1 MGNQFWMKSVRCK
14 SVELAGVTVVGALI
28 FAPIAHAAESGGSS
42 CPGGPASTNGVTAL
56 LVGGQGSYAVL
67 TPEQM
72 CTAFGG
78 YFAPYDDRISVP
90 FPGDAEFNDSIP
102 EGATNLY
109 NSVIAQPAGAV
120 LTIGG
125 VSKGA
130 PSVIEALKR
139 LEAAR
144 ENTTDGVD
152 VPDADHMNVMIYGAP
167 SRIYYSGVRYRP
179 DLPVTPYD
187 VYMVSAEYDGVADM
201 PDNLFNILAVLNA
214 VQGADLLHVD
224 SAFNTDFAN
233 DPMHY
238 KVETNADGGTVT
250 TILIPYTD
258 PIVPLLHPMLEAGAD
273 PVQLA
278 KLSAILK
285 PIIDRG
291 YTRNNA
297 FEKKKW
303 TDGVVTIPL
312 PAAANPDNGG
322 TTVITT
328 AATVAKDRT
337 EADVATPPA
346 QQTEYVGKHR
356 AAEPTGDDTA
366 AEDTK
371 KVARDF
377 VKQLKD
383 DVKKLTTKKDKSES
397 SSSSKAD
404 DKTGEKSDDKKET
417 TAHETSSSTSSSSA
431 GSSDT
436 GSES

>member
-1 MGNQFWMKSVRCK
+1 M
-14 SVELAGVTVVGALI
+14 VGALI
-28 FAPIAHAAESGGSS
+28 FAPVTHAADPGGST

-56 LVGGQGSYAVL
+56 LVGGQGTYAVL
-67 TPEQM
+67 TPEQT

-90 FPGDAEFNDSIP
+90 FPGDAEFDLSIP

-109 NSVIAQPAGAV
+109 NAVLAQPAGAV

-130 PSVIEALKR
+130 PSVIEALR
-139 LEAAR
+139 QLEAAR
-144 ENTTDGVD
+144 ENTTDGID
-152 VPDADHMNVMIYGAP
+152 VPDAQHMNVMLYGAP
-167 SRIYYSGVRYRP
+167 SRIYYSGVKYRP
-179 DLPVTPYD
+179 NLPVTPYD

-214 VQGADLLHVD
+214 AQGADMLHVD
-224 SAFNTDFAN
+224 AAFNTDFAN

-250 TILIPYTD
+250 TILIPYTN
-258 PIVPLLHPMLEAGAD
+258 PIVPLLYPMLDAGAD

-278 KLSAILK
+278 KLSAVLK

-297 FEKKKW
+297 VEKKKW
-303 TDGVVTIPL
+303 IDGVVSIPL
-312 PAAANPDNGG
+312 PEAATQNPGG

-328 AATVAKDRT
+328 SATVAKDQN
-337 EADVATPPA
+337 EADVPTPPA
-346 QQTEYVGKHR
+346 QSTDYVGKHR
-356 AAEPTGDDTA
+356 AAEPAGDDTA
-366 AEDTK
+366 DKETK

-377 VKQLKD
+377 VKQLKNE
-383 DVKKLTTKKDKSES
+383 VKKLTTKKDRTES
-397 SSSSKAD
+397 SSQTKAD
-404 DKTGEKSDDKKET
+404 EKKDT
-417 TAHETSSSTSSSSA
+417 TAGETGSEAAHETSSSSA
-431 GSSDT
+431 GSSNT

>member
-1 MGNQFWMKSVRCK
+1 M
-14 SVELAGVTVVGALI
+14 VGALI
-28 FAPIAHAAESGGSS
+28 FAPITHAADPGGST

-109 NSVIAQPAGAV
+109 NAVLAQPAGAV

-130 PSVIEALKR
+130 PSVIEALR
-139 LEAAR
+139 QLEAAR
-144 ENTTDGVD
+144 ENTTDGID

-167 SRIYYSGVRYRP
+167 SRIYYSGVKYRP
-179 DLPVTPYD
+179 NLPVTPYD

-214 VQGADLLHVD
+214 AQGADMLHVD
-224 SAFNTDFAN
+224 AAFNTDFAN

-291 YTRNNA
+291 YTRNNV

-303 TDGVVTIPL
+303 IDGVVNIPL
-312 PAAANPDNGG
+312 PAAATQTPGG
-322 TTVITT
+322 TTVFTT
-328 AATVAKDRT
+328 AATVAKDQSEVT
-337 EADVATPPA
+337 TAAPPAAPAPPA

-356 AAEPTGDDTA
+356 AVEPTDDDTA
-366 AEDTK
+366 AKDTK

-383 DVKKLTTKKDKSES
+383 DFTKLTTKKDKSDS

-404 DKTGEKSDDKKET
+404 DKAEAKSEEKKET

>member
-1 MGNQFWMKSVRCK
+1 M
-14 SVELAGVTVVGALI
+14 AGALI
-28 FAPIAHAAESGGSS
+28 FAPIAHAADAGEGGGSA
-42 CPGGPASTNGVTAL
+42 CPGGPATTNGVTAL
-56 LVGGQGSYAVL
+56 LAGGKGSYAVL

-72 CTAFGG
+72 CSAFGG

-90 FPGDAEFNDSIP
+90 FPGDAAFNDSIP

-109 NSVIAQPAGAV
+109 KAVLAPSAGAV

-130 PSVIEALKR
+130 PSVIEALRR

-144 ENTTDGVD
+144 VNTTDGIE

-167 SRIYYSGVRYRP
+167 SRIYYSGVKYRP
-179 DLPVTPYD
+179 NLPVTPYN
-187 VYMVSAEYDGVADM
+187 VYMVSAEYDGIADM

-214 VQGADLLHVD
+214 VQGADMLHVD
-224 SAFNTDFAN
+224 AAFNTDLAK

-285 PIIDRG
+285 PMIDRG
-291 YTRNNA
+291 YKRNNI
-297 FEKKKW
+297 FQKKKW
-303 TDGVVTIPL
+303 TDGLVSIPL
-312 PAAANPDNGG
+312 PAAATPTSGG

-328 AATVAKDRT
+328 AATVATDKS
-337 EADVATPPA
+337 AVDVPTPPA
-346 QQTEYVGKHR
+346 QPTDYVGKHR
-356 AAEPTGDDTA
+356 ATEPTGGDMVGK
-366 AEDTK
+366 DTK

-377 VKQLKD
+377 FKQLKND
-383 DVKKLTTKKDKSES
+383 IKKLTAKKGKSES

-404 DKTGEKSDDKKET
+404 DKTEAKSEEKKET
-417 TAHETSSSTSSSSA
+417 TAHETSSSTSPSSA

>member
-1 MGNQFWMKSVRCK
+1 MGNHSTKNRVRRQSVG
-14 SVELAGVTVVGALI
+14 LAGVTMAGALI
-28 FAPIAHAAESGGSS
+28 FAPLTHAADPGTSGP
-42 CPGGPASTNGVTAL
+42 CAGGPATTNGVTAL

-67 TPEQM
+67 TPQQM

-78 YFAPYDDRISVP
+78 YFAPYDARVSVP
-90 FPGDAEFNDSIP
+90 FPGDADFNLSIP

-109 NSVIAQPAGAV
+109 NAVLAQPPGAI

-130 PSVIEALKR
+130 PSVIEALR
-139 LEAAR
+139 QLEAAR
-144 ENTTDGVD
+144 VNTTDGID
-152 VPDADHMNVMIYGAP
+152 VPDPDHMNVMIYGAP
-167 SRIYYSGVRYRP
+167 SRIYYSGVKFRP

-214 VQGADLLHVD
+214 VQGADMLHVD
-224 SAFNTDFAN
+224 AAFNTDFVN

-238 KVETNADGGTVT
+238 KVETNAEDGTVT
-250 TILIPYTD
+250 TIVIPYTQ
-258 PIVPLLHPMLEAGAD
+258 PILPLLQPMLAAGGD
-273 PVQLA
+273 PAQLA

-303 TDGVVTIPL
+303 KDGIVTIPL
-312 PAAANPDNGG
+312 PAAATPGSGG

-328 AATVAKDRT
+328 AASVAQDANTV
-337 EADVATPPA
+337 DVPVPA
-346 QQTEYVGKHR
+346 PQSTDYVGKHR
-356 AAEPTGDDTA
+356 APEPTDGGTTVKTD
-366 AEDTK
+366 K

-377 VKQLKD
+377 IKELKSD
-383 DVKKLTTKKDKSES
+383 IKKLTTKKDTKKDTSES
-397 SSSSKAD
+397 ASESKAGD
-404 DKTGEKSDDKKET
+404 REEKKVDKEAAT
-417 TAHETSSSTSSSSA
+417 HESSSSSA
-431 GSSDT
+431 GSSDA

>member
-1 MGNQFWMKSVRCK
+1 MVAHTTTSKRVRRQSVGF
-14 SVELAGVTVVGALI
+14 VGVAMAGALI
-28 FAPIAHAAESGGSS
+28 FAPFARGADSAGADP
-42 CPGGPASTNGVTAL
+42 CPGGPATTNGVSAL

-67 TPEQM
+67 TKDQM
-72 CTAFGG
+72 CTAFGN
-78 YFAPYDDRISVP
+78 YFAPYDERISVP

-102 EGATNLY
+102 AGAANLY
-109 NSVIAQPAGAV
+109 NAVIAQPPGAV

-130 PSVIEALKR
+130 PSVIEALR
-139 LEAAR
+139 QIEAAR
-144 ENTTDGVD
+144 ENTTDGID
-152 VPDADHMNVMIYGAP
+152 VPDAEHMNVMIYGAP
-167 SRIYYSGVRYRP
+167 SRIYYSGVKFRP

-214 VQGADLLHVD
+214 LQGADMLHVD
-224 SAFNTDFAN
+224 AAFNTDFVN

-238 KVETNADGGTVT
+238 KVVTNDDGGTVT
-250 TILIPYTD
+250 TIVIPYTD
-258 PIVPLLHPMLEAGAD
+258 PIVPLLHPMLDAGAD

-303 TDGVVTIPL
+303 TDGIVTIPL
-312 PAAANPDNGG
+312 PAAATPGADG
-322 TTVITT
+322 TTVISN
-328 AATVAKDRT
+328 ATVAAKDT
-337 EADVATPPA
+337 NEADVVAPPA
-346 QQTEYVGKHR
+346 TDYVGKHR
-356 AAEPTGDDTA
+356 APEPTDGGTA
-366 AEDTK
+366 VKKDK

-377 VKQLKD
+377 FKELKND
-383 DVKKLTTKKDKSES
+383 IKTLTTKKDRSRSSSEPKARDDDNDTTKVDREPTDHES
-397 SSSSKAD
+397 SASA
-404 DKTGEKSDDKKET
+404 
-417 TAHETSSSTSSSSA
+417 A
-431 GSSDT
+431 GSSDA

>member
-1 MGNQFWMKSVRCK
+1 M
-14 SVELAGVTVVGALI
+14 T
-28 FAPIAHAAESGGSS
+28 HAAEST

-90 FPGDAEFNDSIP
+90 FPGDADFNLSIP
-102 EGATNLY
+102 EGAANLF
-109 NSVIAQPAGAV
+109 NAVIAEPPGTV

-144 ENTTDGVD
+144 ENTTDGID

-167 SRIYYSGVRYRP
+167 SRVYYSGVKYRP
-179 DLPVTPYD
+179 NLPVTPYD

-214 VQGADLLHVD
+214 AQGADMLHVD
-224 SAFNTDFAN
+224 AAFNTDFAN

-258 PIVPLLHPMLEAGAD
+258 PILPLLHPMLDAGGD
-273 PVQLA
+273 PAQLA

-291 YTRNNA
+291 YTRNNV

-303 TDGVVTIPL
+303 TDGVVSIPL
-312 PAAANPDNGG
+312 PPAAAPDAGG
-322 TTVITT
+322 TTVITS
-328 AATVAKDRT
+328 AATIAKEQAPAVAP
-337 EADVATPPA
+337 TPQAPP
-346 QQTEYVGKHR
+346 TEYVGKHR
-356 AAEPTGDDTA
+356 AVEPAGDDTSDQ
-366 AEDTK
+366 DTK

-377 VKQLKD
+377 VKELKND
-383 DVKKLTTKKDKSES
+383 FTSKLTTKKRKTAAS
-397 SSSSKAD
+397 SQTTTEE
-404 DKTGEKSDDKKET
+404 KTDTAANDTASRTTSDT
-417 TAHETSSSTSSSSA
+417 TSSTTSSSSSA

>member
-1 MGNQFWMKSVRCK
+1 MGNQMTIKRGRRQSVG
-14 SVELAGVTVVGALI
+14 LAGVTIAGALI
-28 FAPIAHAAESGGSS
+28 FAPVSYAAEGDSTP
-42 CPGGPASTNGVTAL
+42 CPGGPATTNGVSAL

-67 TPEQM
+67 TPQQM

-78 YFAPYDDRISVP
+78 YFAPYDERISVP
-90 FPGDAEFNDSIP
+90 FPGDAEFNESIP

-109 NSVIAQPAGAV
+109 NAVLAEPAGTV

-144 ENTTDGVD
+144 ENTTDGID

-167 SRIYYSGVRYRP
+167 SRIYYSGVTYRP
-179 DLPVTPYD
+179 NLPVTPYD
-187 VYMVSAEYDGVADM
+187 IYMVSAEYDGVADM

-214 VQGADLLHVD
+214 LQGADMLHVD
-224 SAFNTDFAN
+224 AAFNTDFAN

-250 TILIPYTD
+250 TIVIPYTD

-303 TDGVVTIPL
+303 TDGVVNIPL
-312 PAAANPDNGG
+312 PAAATAGSGG

-328 AATVAKDRT
+328 AAAVAKDT
-337 EADVATPPA
+337 NETDVVTPPS
-346 QQTEYVGKHR
+346 TDYVGKHR
-356 AAEPTGDDTA
+356 APEPTDGGTSVKTD
-366 AEDTK
+366 K

-377 VKQLKD
+377 FKELKSD
-383 DVKKLTTKKDKSES
+383 IKKLTTKKDRSGS
-397 SSSSKAD
+397 SSEPKAGAD
-404 DKTGEKSDDKKET
+404 DQETKKVDKE
-417 TAHETSSSTSSSSA
+417 ASTNESSSSSA
-431 GSSDT
+431 GSSSDA

>member
-1 MGNQFWMKSVRCK
+1 
-14 SVELAGVTVVGALI
+14 
-28 FAPIAHAAESGGSS
+28 
-42 CPGGPASTNGVTAL
+42 
-56 LVGGQGSYAVL
+56 VL
-67 TPEQM
+67 TPQQM

-109 NSVIAQPAGAV
+109 NAVLAQPPGAV

-130 PSVIEALKR
+130 PSVIEALRR

-167 SRIYYSGVRYRP
+167 SRVYYSGVQFRP

-187 VYMVSAEYDGVADM
+187 IYMVSAEYDGVADM

-214 VQGADLLHVD
+214 AQGADMLHVD
-224 SAFNTDFAN
+224 AAFNADFAN

-258 PIVPLLHPMLEAGAD
+258 PILPLLHPMLDAGAD

-291 YTRNNA
+291 YTRNNV
-297 FEKKKW
+297 FQKKKW
-303 TDGVVTIPL
+303 TDGIVSIPL
-312 PAAANPDNGG
+312 PAAATQTPGG
-322 TTVITT
+322 TTVVRTAATAAEDQSEVTT
-328 AATVAKDRT
+328 AA
-337 EADVATPPA
+337 PPA
-346 QQTEYVGKHR
+346 QSTEYVGKHR

-366 AEDTK
+366 ANDTR

-383 DVKKLTTKKDKSES
+383 EVKKLTTKKDRSES

-404 DKTGEKSDDKKET
+404 DKTEAKSEDKKET